1 MLPSLVGGRAPK
13 ILMLDYFWLQPG
25 YYEERYGMNWL
36 TSKIRELFVSH
47 ACQVML
53 IPVDSRGAVDE
64 MFNGSFDDRPNTVD
78 IEYVS
83 EVDAVKHHPLV
94 RATRHIDLQ
103 LKNLSE
109 RVCHA
114 KGRWHD
120 MQMQRLKAGPPFVV
134 VFRKGVDWKAYCD
147 DRCVLGD
154 APEPL
159 PDELRA
165 PPKVANARA
174 SSASSELGSRRGTNG
189 SGRRVRCGA
198 CEACRAPECGK
209 CTPCRDKPRNG
220 GPGQR
225 PTPLTISE
233 RDVRGENE

>member
-1 MLPSLVGGRAPK
+1 MPPRRRHDA
-13 ILMLDYFWLQPG
+13 
-25 YYEERYGMNWL
+25 
-36 TSKIRELFVSH
+36 
-47 ACQVML
+47 A
-53 IPVDSRGAVDE
+53 VDSRGAVDE

-147 DRCVLGD
+147 DRCVRSATMPGSFCARTI
-154 APEPL
+154 APSGVSPGKSSSKTSTCVFPRNITKPHQTLSSLKAHCVRACFGAERLRLYSLASELCHRFL
-159 PDELRA
+159 PFLA
-165 PPKVANARA
+165 KACARA
-174 SSASSELGSRRGTNG
+174 FF
-189 SGRRVRCGA
+189 
-198 CEACRAPECGK
+198 
-209 CTPCRDKPRNG
+209 
-220 GPGQR
+220 
-225 PTPLTISE
+225 
-233 RDVRGENE
+233 